1 MVTRTFQDLVDHGV
15 IQDPYAY
22 FARMRTE
29 DPVHWDGKYEVWLL
43 TRYDDCV
50 YVARHPELFSNEYM
64 RRDPRPPTP
73 PIPEADAPYYERF
86 KEIRSH
92 DLLQN
97 DPPEHGRLRDAIHPP
112 LSPKQAERWRGMV
125 GAVINELLD
134 GVAANGRMDM
144 MTEFATPLP
153 LNVISE
159 MLGIPRAERRR
170 LRELSHRRLA
180 FTRATSDRIRLSIE
194 GIRELSEYLAPL
206 LDQRMTQPLDDL
218 LSVVSG
224 AERAGVY
231 TREESLS
238 NAMIL
243 VDAGHET
250 TINLICNGTL
260 AFLRHPDQWEMLRRD
275 PSLVT
280 KATEECLRYDPPSKL
295 IFRLAL
301 CDVELR
307 GRTIRAG
314 ERVGLVLC
322 AANRDPEVFPD
333 PDRFDITRRPNH
345 HIAFGTGIHY
355 CLGQYLARMEGQ
367 EAFTALS
374 QRFPNLRLEAQALEY
389 VSTIIFRN
397 LKSLPVAWD

>member
-1 MVTRTFQDLVDHGV
+1 MVTRTYEDLVDPGV
-15 IQDPYAY
+15 IQDPYRY
-22 FARMRTE
+22 FARMRAE
-29 DPVHWDGKYEVWLL
+29 DPVHWDAKYEFWLV

-64 RRDPRPPTP
+64 RRDPRPPIP
-73 PIPEADAPYYERF
+73 PIPAEDAPYYERF
-86 KEIRSH
+86 KEIRSR

-112 LSPKQAERWRGMV
+112 LSPKQAERWRGTV
-125 GAVINELLD
+125 RGVINELLD
-134 GVAANGRMDM
+134 EVAANGRMNL
-144 MTEFATPLP
+144 MTEFATRLP
-153 LNVISE
+153 LYVISE
-159 MLGIPRAERRR
+159 MLGIPRADRHR

-180 FTRATSDRIRLSIE
+180 FTRATSDRIRQSIR
-194 GIRELSEYLAPL
+194 GIEELSAYLEPL
-206 LDQRMTQPLDDL
+206 IDQRKTEPLDDL

-231 TREESLS
+231 TREESLA

-260 AFLRHPDQWEMLRRD
+260 AFLQHPDQWEMLRQD
-275 PSLVT
+275 PSLVA
-280 KATEECLRYDPPSKL
+280 KATEECLRYDPPTKL
-295 IFRLAL
+295 IYRLAL
-301 CDVELR
+301 RDVALR

-322 AANRDPEVFPD
+322 AANRDPEVFPE
-333 PDRFDITRRPNH
+333 PDRFDISRRPNH

-355 CLGQYLARMEGQ
+355 CLGQYLARLEGQ
-367 EAFTALS
+367 EAFAALA
-374 QRFPNLRLEAQALEY
+374 QRFPNLRLEPQALEY

-397 LKSLPVAWD
+397 LKSLRVAWD